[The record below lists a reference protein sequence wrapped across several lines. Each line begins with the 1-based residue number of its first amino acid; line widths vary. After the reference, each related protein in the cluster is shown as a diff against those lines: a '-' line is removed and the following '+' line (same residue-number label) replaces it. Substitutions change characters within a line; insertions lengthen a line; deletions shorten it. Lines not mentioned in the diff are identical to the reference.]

1 MLSFSK
7 EKTSLE
13 EVDIVAI
20 DIPLSDSSH
29 LNKGAFSFEAQV
41 RVHFKSKKTKETWKQ
56 VKLPKSTDI
65 NDELFFF

>member
-7 EKTSLE
+7 EESSLE

-29 LNKGAFSFEAQV
+29 LNKGAFSFEAHV
-41 RVHFKSKKTKETWKQ
+41 RVHFKSKKTKET
-56 VKLPKSTDI
+56 
-65 NDELFFF
+65 